1 MAMTGAIG
9 LRARVEGLEL
19 RAKVWGIELGAR
31 AGGIGLGTRL
41 GLRARNAGEAGGS
54 C

>member
-1 MAMTGAIG
+1 MTGAIG